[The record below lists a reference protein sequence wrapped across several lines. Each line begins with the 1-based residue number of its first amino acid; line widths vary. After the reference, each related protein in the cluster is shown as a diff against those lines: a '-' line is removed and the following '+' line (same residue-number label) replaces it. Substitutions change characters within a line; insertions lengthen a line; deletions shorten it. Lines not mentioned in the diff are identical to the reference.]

1 MSTPPI
7 EQQIS
12 DDDLVVPPLPSWFV
26 PAVIM
31 LAVLLG
37 LTIWYL
43 WVATDPVKAMEGP
56 SWLFL
61 CH

>member
-1 MSTPPI
+1 MSASPI
-7 EQQIS
+7 EQPIS
-12 DDDLVVPPLPSWFV
+12 DDELVVPPLPRWFI
-26 PAVIM
+26 PA
-31 LAVLLG
+31 ALLLTALIG

-43 WVATDPVKAMEGP
+43 WVATDPVRAMAGP

>member
-1 MSTPPI
+1 MT
-7 EQQIS
+7 
-12 DDDLVVPPLPSWFV
+12 
-26 PAVIM
+26 VI
-31 LAVLLG
+31 LG

-43 WVATDPVKAMEGP
+43 WVAADPVAAMAGP